1 MARNQVTPTSGL
13 STSENGETAT
23 FTVALATVPEFAVD
37 VDITSLDVTE
47 GLVRIPSGTS
57 ASSLTLSF
65 AAAISALTP
74 QTVVVAGQSYD
85 VGTEPAGTVYIVQ
98 IGSASSSDTGYAA
111 IDPDNVVAMNLDF
124 PIGSR
129 SV

>member
-37 VDITSLDVTE
+37 VAITSLDVTE
-47 GLVRIPSGTS
+47 GLVQIPSGTS

-65 AAAISALTP
+65 AADISALTP

-85 VGTEPAGTVYIVQ
+85 VGTEPAGTVYTVQ
-98 IGSASSSDTGYAA
+98 VGSVSSSDTG
-111 IDPDNVVAMNLDF
+111 
-124 PIGSR
+124 
-129 SV
+129 

>member
-37 VDITSLDVTE
+37 VAITPLDVTE

-65 AAAISALTP
+65 AAEISALTP

-85 VGTEPAGTVYIVQ
+85 VGTEPAGTAYIVQ
-98 IGSASSSDTGYAA
+98 VGSVSSSDTGYAA
-111 IDPDNVVAMNLDF
+111 IDPDNVVATNLDF
-124 PIGSR
+124 P
-129 SV
+129 

>member
-13 STSENGETAT
+13 STSENSETAT

-37 VDITSLDVTE
+37 VTITSLDGTE

-57 ASSLTLSF
+57 ASNLALSF
-65 AAAISALTP
+65 AADISDLTP

-85 VGTEPAGTVYIVQ
+85 MGTEPAGTVYTVQ
-98 IGSASSSDTGYAA
+98 VGSVSSFDTGYAA
-111 IDPDNVVAMNLDF
+111 IDPDNVVARNLDF
-124 PIGSR
+124 P
-129 SV
+129 

>member
-13 STSENGETAT
+13 STSENSETAT

-37 VDITSLDVTE
+37 VAITSLDVTE

-65 AAAISALTP
+65 AADISALTP

-85 VGTEPAGTVYIVQ
+85 VGTEPGGTGYAVQ
-98 IGSASSSDTGYAA
+98 VGSVSSSDTG
-111 IDPDNVVAMNLDF
+111 
-124 PIGSR
+124 
-129 SV
+129 

>member
-13 STSENGETAT
+13 STSENSETAT

-37 VDITSLDVTE
+37 VAITSLDVTE

-65 AAAISALTP
+65 AADISALTP

-85 VGTEPAGTVYIVQ
+85 VGTEPAGTVYAVQ
-98 IGSASSSDTGYAA
+98 VGAVSSSNTGYAA
-111 IDPDNVVAMNLDF
+111 IDPDNVVARNLDF
-124 PIGSR
+124 S
-129 SV
+129 

>member
-13 STSENGETAT
+13 STSENSETAT

-37 VDITSLDVTE
+37 LAITSLDVTE

-65 AAAISALTP
+65 AADISALTP
-74 QTVVVAGQSYD
+74 QTVVVAGQPYD
-85 VGTEPAGTVYIVQ
+85 VGTEPAGTVYIIQ
-98 IGSASSSDTGYAA
+98 I
-111 IDPDNVVAMNLDF
+111 
-124 PIGSR
+124 
-129 SV
+129 